1 MVTIG
6 AAGATTNI
14 VAGDLTMYNTVNDGN
29 PTISLGSSSAERL
42 VITTTYDSGAQT
54 LDKVTFATAAAS
66 GIIIPANSQI
76 VECYVYVTTAYD
88 NSATL
93 SIGTSSTSTELATAV
108 AVSTINTIKLASQ
121 ATITDADTWEDIGST
136 DVKIFTDSSATTS
149 DAGVATLTV
158 TYIQNNNLA

>member
-1 MVTIG
+1 M
-6 AAGATTNI
+6 ATTTFSGPI
-14 VAGDLTMYNTVNDGN
+14 KAGTIANTTG
-29 PTISLGSSSAERL
+29 TTLGSNIKNTGQVVMSQSAA
-42 VITTTYDSGAQT
+42 ITQST
-54 LDKVTFATAAAS
+54 TAAAS
-66 GIIIPANSQI
+66 GIVIPANSQI
-76 VECYVYVTTAYD
+76 LEIYVYVTTAWD
-88 NSATL
+88 NSSTL

-108 AVSTINTIKLASQ
+108 AVTTINTIKLASQ

>member
-1 MVTIG
+1 MGTTTFSGPVK
-6 AAGATTNI
+6 AG
-14 VAGDLTMYNTVNDGN
+14 
-29 PTISLGSSSAERL
+29 TISNTTGTTVGTDMKNVGFTLMAQSAA
-42 VITTTYDSGAQT
+42 ITQST
-54 LDKVTFATAAAS
+54 TAAAS

-93 SIGTSSTSTELATAV
+93 SIGTSSTSTELCTAV
-108 AVSTINTIKLASQ
+108 AVSTANVIKLGSQ
-121 ATITDADTWEDIGST
+121 ATIADSDEWEDIGST

>member
-1 MVTIG
+1 MGTTTLSGPVK
-6 AAGATTNI
+6 AG
-14 VAGDLTMYNTVNDGN
+14 
-29 PTISLGSSSAERL
+29 TISNTTGTTVGTDMKNVGFTLMAQSAA
-42 VITTTYDSGAQT
+42 ITQST
-54 LDKVTFATAAAS
+54 TAAAS

-93 SIGTSSTSTELATAV
+93 SIGTSSTSTELCTAV
-108 AVSTINTIKLASQ
+108 AVSTANVIKLGSQ
-121 ATITDADTWEDIGST
+121 ATIADSDEWEDIGST
-136 DVKIFTDSSATTS
+136 DVKIFTDSSATTA

>member
-1 MVTIG
+1 M
-6 AAGATTNI
+6 ATTTFSGPI
-14 VAGDLTMYNTVNDGN
+14 KAGTIRNTTGTTVGTNMKNVGF
-29 PTISLGSSSAERL
+29 TLMAQSAA
-42 VITTTYDSGAQT
+42 ITQST
-54 LDKVTFATAAAS
+54 TAAAS

-93 SIGTSSTSTELATAV
+93 SIGTSSTSTELCTAV
-108 AVSTINTIKLASQ
+108 AVSTANVIKLGSQ
-121 ATITDADTWEDIGST
+121 ATIADSDEWEDIGST

>member
-1 MVTIG
+1 MGITTFSGPVK
-6 AAGATTNI
+6 AG
-14 VAGDLTMYNTVNDGN
+14 
-29 PTISLGSSSAERL
+29 TISNTTGTTVGTDMKNVGFTLMSQSAA
-42 VITTTYDSGAQT
+42 ITQST
-54 LDKVTFATAAAS
+54 TAAAS

-93 SIGTSSTSTELATAV
+93 SIGTSSTSTELCTAV
-108 AVSTINTIKLASQ
+108 AVSTANVIKLGSQ
-121 ATITDADTWEDIGST
+121 ATIADSDEWEDIGST

>member
-1 MVTIG
+1 MG
-6 AAGATTNI
+6 
-14 VAGDLTMYNTVNDGN
+14 
-29 PTISLGSSSAERL
+29 
-42 VITTTYDSGAQT
+42 ITTFSGPVKAGTINNTTGTTVGTDMKNVGFTLMAQSAAIT
-54 LDKVTFATAAAS
+54 QSTTAAAS

-93 SIGTSSTSTELATAV
+93 SIGTSSTSTELCTAV
-108 AVSTINTIKLASQ
+108 AVSTANVIKLGSQ
-121 ATITDADTWEDIGST
+121 ATIADSDEWEDIGST

>member
-1 MVTIG
+1 MGTTTFSGPVK
-6 AAGATTNI
+6 AG
-14 VAGDLTMYNTVNDGN
+14 
-29 PTISLGSSSAERL
+29 TISNTTGTTVGTDMKNVGFTLMAQSAA
-42 VITTTYDSGAQT
+42 ISQST
-54 LDKVTFATAAAS
+54 TAAAS

-93 SIGTSSTSTELATAV
+93 SIGTSSTSTELCTAV
-108 AVSTINTIKLASQ
+108 AVSTANVIKLGSQ
-121 ATITDADTWEDIGST
+121 ATIADSDAWEDIGST
-136 DVKIFTDSSATTS
+136 DVKIFTDSSATTA

>member
-1 MVTIG
+1 MG
-6 AAGATTNI
+6 
-14 VAGDLTMYNTVNDGN
+14 
-29 PTISLGSSSAERL
+29 
-42 VITTTYDSGAQT
+42 TTTFSGPVKAGTINNTTGTTVGTDMKNVGFT
-54 LDKVTFATAAAS
+54 LMSQSAAITQSTTAAAS

-93 SIGTSSTSTELATAV
+93 SIGTSSTSTELCTAV
-108 AVSTINTIKLASQ
+108 AVSTANVIKLGSQ
-121 ATITDADTWEDIGST
+121 ATIADSDEWEDIGST

>member
-1 MVTIG
+1 MGTTTFSGPVK
-6 AAGATTNI
+6 AG
-14 VAGDLTMYNTVNDGN
+14 
-29 PTISLGSSSAERL
+29 TISNTTGTTVGTDMKNVGFTLMAQSAA
-42 VITTTYDSGAQT
+42 ITQST
-54 LDKVTFATAAAS
+54 TAAAS

-93 SIGTSSTSTELATAV
+93 SIGTSSTSTELCTAV
-108 AVSTINTIKLASQ
+108 AVSTANVIKLGSQ
-121 ATITDADTWEDIGST
+121 ATIADSDEWEDIGST
-136 DVKIFTDSSATTS
+136 DVKIFTDSSATTA

>member
-1 MVTIG
+1 M
-6 AAGATTNI
+6 ATTTFSGP
-14 VAGDLTMYNTVNDGN
+14 VKAG
-29 PTISLGSSSAERL
+29 TISNTTGTTVGTDMKNVGFTLMSQSAA
-42 VITTTYDSGAQT
+42 ITQST
-54 LDKVTFATAAAS
+54 TAAAS

-93 SIGTSSTSTELATAV
+93 SIGTSSTSTELCTAV
-108 AVSTINTIKLASQ
+108 AVSTANVIKLGSQ
-121 ATITDADTWEDIGST
+121 ATIADSDEWEDIGST

>member
-1 MVTIG
+1 MGITTFSGPVK
-6 AAGATTNI
+6 AG
-14 VAGDLTMYNTVNDGN
+14 
-29 PTISLGSSSAERL
+29 TISNTTGTTVGTDMKNVGFTLMSQSAA
-42 VITTTYDSGAQT
+42 ITQST
-54 LDKVTFATAAAS
+54 TAAAS

-149 DAGVATLTV
+149 DTGVATLTV